1 MERIKNKTTVI
12 PVLTA
17 ALCAAFIACG
27 TFNDPPNV
35 VFIVVDTLRVDHLGC
50 YGYERNTSPHIDALS
65 RESVVFKN
73 ALAQAPWTP
82 PSIAS
87 MLTGLY
93 PAELGYKDRPVV
105 IEDSIVTMAEIFQ
118 ANGYATKGIISHVL
132 VAQRLGFAQGFD
144 SYDQENAEG
153 HGHISSPS
161 VIQKAVEFIKNHRN
175 NKYFLFLH
183 LFDPHYDYIQHDEH
197 NFFPGYSGTLQ
208 SGESIYS
215 LREKAPD
222 MTEQDLEY
230 VKALYDSEIRFTDAY
245 IGHLLNTLKELDL
258 YRNTMVVLTA
268 DHGEEF
274 KDRDDW
280 IGHSKRVY
288 QESIHVP
295 LIIKLPGRHKQI
307 VIEDYTGLIDVM
319 PSIIRYMDFYFPG
332 EYPLSGSIIDFNGKK
347 KRDSMVFSE
356 TRRGNFLRTAIWQGW
371 KLIDNRAVRQVELYN
386 LQQDPRES
394 SNAADS
400 HPELAQ
406 KLLNA
411 LNTWSENTRTNLPS
425 QSPSFTEEE
434 LQKLKSL
441 GYIK

>member
-1 MERIKNKTTVI
+1 MKKKTTVI

-17 ALCAAFIACG
+17 ALCAAFIACS
-27 TFNDPPNV
+27 THNEPPNMI
-35 VFIVVDTLRVDHLGC
+35 FIVVDTLRADHLGC
-50 YGYERNTSPHIDALS
+50 YGYERDTSPHIDALS
-65 RESVVFKN
+65 RESIVFNN
-73 ALAQAPWTP
+73 AVAQAPWTP

-93 PAELGYKDRPVV
+93 PAELGYKDRPIV
-105 IEDSIVTMAEIFQ
+105 IEDSAATMPEIFQ
-118 ANGYATKGIISHVL
+118 ANGYATMGIISHVL
-132 VAQRLGFAQGFD
+132 VARRLGFAQGFD
-144 SYDQENAEG
+144 TYDQENAEG

-161 VIQKAVEFIKNHRN
+161 VMQKAIEFIKNNRDSN
-175 NKYFLFLH
+175 FFLFLH
-183 LFDPHYDYIQHDEH
+183 LFDPHYDYIQHDEF
-197 NFFPGYSGTLQ
+197 NFFPEYSGTLQ

-215 LREKAPD
+215 LREKAPA
-222 MTEQDLEY
+222 MTEQDLKY
-230 VKALYDSEIRFTDAY
+230 VKALYDSEIRFTDEY
-245 IGHLLNTLKELDL
+245 IGHLLNTLKEMDL

-295 LIIKLPGRHKQI
+295 LIIKLPGRHKQK

-319 PSIIRYMDFYFPG
+319 PSILRYMDFAFPAD
-332 EYPLSGSIIDFNGKK
+332 YPLSGAAIDLRGSG
-347 KRDSMVFSE
+347 KRDSIVFSE

-371 KLIDNRAVRQVELYN
+371 KLIDNRAARQVELYN

-400 HPELAQ
+400 NPELAQ
-406 KLLNA
+406 TLLDALKKWEENNRKNVNA
-411 LNTWSENTRTNLPS
+411 QT
-425 QSPSFTEEE
+425 PSFSEEQ